1 MKSTVSRVIF
11 LFCLCTFPSTYLLSE
26 LGQVITPP
34 EGTPSTLNLGKVF
47 ESCPIIYTI
56 LIALSIGACVLW
68 VYSLFTLRLKDMMP
82 EDFTHNLRQ
91 QISEKHFEEA
101 LEFCEREK
109 NFASNIIASGLSARN
124 HGSQVVMDTIQAEGQ
139 RAGNKIWQ
147 RIGLLNDIAVIAP
160 MFGLLGTVLG
170 LFFAFYD
177 TSNTTDNLATIFDGL
192 GIAIGTTV
200 LGLIVAIM
208 AMVFYTT
215 LKYRVVNLLNTIE
228 NESFA
233 IVNMIQI
240 DEKK

>member
-1 MKSTVSRVIF
+1 MKSTFSRLTF
-11 LFCLCTFPSTYLLSE
+11 LVCLCMFPSAYLLSE
-26 LGQVITPP
+26 LGQVVTPT
-34 EGTPSTLNLGKVF
+34 EGVPSTLNLGKVF

-56 LIALSIGACVLW
+56 LIGLSVGASVLW
-68 VYSLFTLRLKDMMP
+68 IYSIFTLRLKDMMP

-91 QISEKHFEEA
+91 QISEQHFEEA
-101 LEFCEREK
+101 LEFCEREN
-109 NFASNIIASGLSARN
+109 NFASSIIASGLSARN

-177 TSNTTDNLATIFDGL
+177 TSNTTDNLTTIFDGL

-200 LGLIVAIM
+200 MGLIVAIM

-215 LKYRVVNLLNTIE
+215 LKYRVVNLLNQVE

-240 DEKK
+240 DSKK

>member
-1 MKSTVSRVIF
+1 
-11 LFCLCTFPSTYLLSE
+11 
-26 LGQVITPP
+26 
-34 EGTPSTLNLGKVF
+34 
-47 ESCPIIYTI
+47 
-56 LIALSIGACVLW
+56 
-68 VYSLFTLRLKDMMP
+68 MMP
-82 EDFTHNLRQ
+82 EDFTHHIRQ

-101 LEFCEREK
+101 LEFCEREN

-139 RAGNKIWQ
+139 RAGSKLWQ
-147 RIGLLNDIAVIAP
+147 RIGLLNDIVVIAP

-177 TSNTTDNLATIFDGL
+177 TSNTTDNLASIFDGL
-192 GIAIGTTV
+192 GIAVGTTV

-228 NESFA
+228 NESFS
-233 IVNMIQI
+233 IVNMIQV
-240 DEKK
+240 ENKK

>member
-1 MKSTVSRVIF
+1 M
-11 LFCLCTFPSTYLLSE
+11 FPSTYLLSE
-26 LGQVITPP
+26 IGQVITPA
-34 EGTPSTLNLGKVF
+34 EGTPSTLNLAQVF

-56 LIALSIGACVLW
+56 LISLSIGASVLW
-68 VYSLFTLRLKDMMP
+68 IYSLFTLRLKDMMP

-101 LEFCEREK
+101 LEFCEREN
-109 NFASNIIASGLSARN
+109 NFASSIIASGLSARN

-139 RAGNKIWQ
+139 RSGSKIWQ

-177 TSNTTDNLATIFDGL
+177 TSNTTENLASIFDGL

-208 AMVFYTT
+208 AMVFHTT
-215 LKYRVVNLLNTIE
+215 LKYRVVNLLNAIE

-233 IVNMIQI
+233 IVNMIQV